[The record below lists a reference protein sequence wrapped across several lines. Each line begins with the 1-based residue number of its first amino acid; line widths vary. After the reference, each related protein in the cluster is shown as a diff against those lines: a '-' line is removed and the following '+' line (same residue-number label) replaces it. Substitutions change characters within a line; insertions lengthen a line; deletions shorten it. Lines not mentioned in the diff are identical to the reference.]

1 LVDVE
6 QFTVPRNLVEGAAR
20 TGNDEMQAW
29 IATLPSLVAEFG
41 RRWSLQ
47 LGEPFEPGG
56 VAAWVAP
63 ALDAG
68 GRDVVLK
75 IGWPHFE
82 SEHEADGLR
91 EWNGQGAAR
100 VYATDI
106 VDETTALLIE
116 RCVPGT
122 TLTTL
127 PETEQDTVIAGLL
140 RRLWREPSAGHPFRS
155 LGFMCDTWADGY
167 ERKEAAGAAKLDPGL
182 AREGIELF
190 RTLPSN
196 APRTVLLVTDLHA
209 GNVLHAEREP
219 WLVIDPKPFVGD
231 PTYDALQHL
240 LNSHDRL
247 HADPLGLVRRIAG
260 LLELDAERLALWLF
274 ARCVEESPHWPGL
287 AEIARRVAPS

>member
-1 LVDVE
+1 VPQV
-6 QFTVPRNLVEGAAR
+6 TVPRSLVDEAAR
-20 TGNDEMQAW
+20 TENQAMRAW
-29 IATLPSLVAEFG
+29 IATLPSLVAELE

-47 LGEPFEPGG
+47 VGEPFQPGG

-63 ALDAG
+63 AVDAE

-75 IGWPHFE
+75 VGWPHFE

-91 EWNGQGAAR
+91 AWDGQGAALL
-100 VYATDI
+100 YATDV
-106 VDETTALLIE
+106 VDTTTALLIE
-116 RCVPGT
+116 RCAPGT
-122 TLTTL
+122 ALRER
-127 PETEQDTVIAGLL
+127 PATEQDTVIAGLL
-140 RRLWREPSAGHPFRS
+140 RRLWRAPSPGHPFRS

-167 ERKEAAGAAKLDPGL
+167 ERKAAAGRAKLDPGL

-190 RTLPSN
+190 RSLPSD
-196 APRTVLLVTDLHA
+196 APRSVLLATDLHA

-240 LNSHDRL
+240 LNSGDRL
-247 HADPLGLVRRIAG
+247 HADPDGLVTRIAS

-274 ARCVEESPHWPGL
+274 ARCVEESPDWPGL
-287 AEIARRVAPS
+287 ADIARRMAPS